1 VALVVFTG
9 GARSGKST
17 AAAELAGLRALDGAD
32 VTVAV
37 FGRESVDPEF
47 ARRIELHRDAR
58 PAEWAT
64 LEVAATDELI
74 VRVADASL
82 LVVDCMGTLLGLAM
96 EEAFS
101 EVTTGS
107 ELSGAESDDLP
118 VGFEAALS
126 RRYEPLVSWLKTRT
140 GDTIVVTNEVGDGV
154 VPLWAS
160 GRLFRDELGR
170 INRSLI
176 SSADSAYLCVSG
188 RLIDLSALPVVAHW
202 PED

>member
-1 VALVVFTG
+1 MALVVFTG

-17 AAAELAGLRALDGAD
+17 AAAELARLRALDGAN

-37 FGRESVDPEF
+37 FGRESVDSEF

-58 PAEWAT
+58 PAEWTT
-64 LEVAATDELI
+64 LEVNATGELSAHVTDE
-74 VRVADASL
+74 AL

-96 EEAFS
+96 EEAYS
-101 EVTTGS
+101 EVTVGS
-107 ELSGAESDDLP
+107 ELSGAESDELP
-118 VGFEAALS
+118 AGFEAALTA
-126 RRYEPLVSWLKTRT
+126 RYEPLLSWLMARG
-140 GDTIVVTNEVGDGV
+140 GDTIIVTNEVGDGV

-170 INRSLI
+170 INRSLVGA
-176 SSADSAYLCVSG
+176 ADSAYLCVSG
-188 RLIDLSALPVVAHW
+188 RLLDLAALPVSARW